1 MCALFTGKNNIKLQ
15 EVDSTNTYMFNLI
28 ASQYVAEGMVV
39 QTNFQTNGKGQRGN
53 TWTAEKDK
61 NLLFTIYYTPT
72 FLLATKQF
80 SLTQAIA
87 LGVYDFLSRYSN
99 EISIKWPNDLYI
111 GDLKV
116 GGMLIE
122 NALKGNYLSEAI
134 IGIGININQTEFDS
148 NLNKATSLKQ
158 ATGNHFNLSD
168 SLDALLTAIELRY
181 LQLRNNQEKTLH
193 ENYLEVL
200 YLFQKE
206 HLFTLPNGEKLQ
218 AKISGIDAHG
228 RLQLANQNGEIKT
241 CAFKEIVF

>member
-53 TWTAEKDK
+53 TWIAEKDK

-72 FLLATKQF
+72 FLPAIKQF
-80 SLTQAIA
+80 TLTQAIA
-87 LGVYDFLSRYSN
+87 LGVFDFLSRYSN
-99 EISIKWPNDLYI
+99 EVSIKWPNDLYI

-116 GGMLIE
+116 AGMLIE
-122 NALKGNYLSEAI
+122 NTLKGESMSDAI
-134 IGIGININQTEFDS
+134 IGIGINVNQLEFGD
-148 NLNKATSLKQ
+148 NLSKATSLKQ
-158 ATGNHFNLSD
+158 ATGNHFNLSE
-168 SLDALLTAIELRY
+168 SLDALLSAIELRY
-181 LQLRNNQEKTLH
+181 LQLRNNQVKTIH

-218 AKISGIDAHG
+218 AKISCIDEYG
-228 RLQLANQNGEIKT
+228 RLQLTTEKGELKT
-241 CAFKEIVF
+241 FAIKEIIF